1 MKTKSSREGSILI
14 MMTFI
19 MIIAAMYVTVA
30 LFDIR
35 GTVDQER
42 LFKTKKHVTYL
53 QNAIADYRINNPDNP
68 LGSIDHLVV
77 QPSGMSSCYLMYSS
91 NFVTMQRP
99 RGWCGPYLDT
109 SLFLGTATAY
119 REDAWGTGFTIS
131 SSLIDGAYTYYVKS
145 CGEDLICGGANA
157 ADDITIEF

>member
-1 MKTKSSREGSILI
+1 MKTKSSQRGSILI

-42 LFKTKKHVTYL
+42 LFKTKKHITYL
-53 QNAIADYRINNPDNP
+53 QNAIADYRLNNPTAP
-68 LGSIDHLVV
+68 LGNIDHLVA
-77 QPSGMSSCYLMYSS
+77 QPSGLASCFLQYSS
-91 NFVTMQRP
+91 NFITMQRP
-99 RGWCGPYLDT
+99 QGWCGPYLDT

-119 REDAWGTGFTIS
+119 REDAWGTAFNIS
-131 SSLIDGAYTYYVKS
+131 STLDDGVYTYFVTS
-145 CGEDLICGGANA
+145 CGENLTCGD
-157 ADDITIEF
+157 ADDVTIEF